1 MIAWPSNPR
10 KPGCIWW
17 QRLKSGGDDR
27 AISRAAG
34 ELGVQAPALS
44 TYFQGQPYATGLVL
58 GYAGVDR
65 EPSNGQRRHCL
76 KRWSERDRPSVG
88 WFDQNIPRCGCYMV
102 T

>member
-1 MIAWPSNPR
+1 VA
-10 KPGCIWW
+10 
-17 QRLKSGGDDR
+17 RLKSGGDDR

-65 EPSNGQRRHCL
+65 ETIKRSTATLL
-76 KRWSERDRPSVG
+76 KAMERA
-88 WFDQNIPRCGCYMV
+88 
-102 T
+102 